1 MKSETLAQK
10 AVKFRII
17 RRASKINSTKLEN
30 LKEIN
35 EFISLSGISMS
46 SQEEIVYLRTI

>member
-1 MKSETLAQK
+1 M
-10 AVKFRII
+10 KFRII
-17 RRASKINSTKLEN
+17 RRASKVYSTKLEN